1 LKHLLL
7 YGPILWLR
15 KVVVYLLITAIILGL
30 SLYFVANSPFV
41 IKKLADAYAPD
52 YNISYSRIYGNV
64 LTGLEI
70 EDLAYNDDSL
80 AKHITLKWNPNGLM
94 KKKIIV
100 SRLQIEKANVDTIK
114 MFIAS
119 FSSTENNESNESST
133 SEPLDIGVS
142 VHHASLSLEPFDEQ
156 GIGISSAKLNAR
168 GIAYASGNV
177 NIAKLVLKVD
187 SNVTNLLVNAKVKK
201 NALEGQV
208 RLTPAKALFELYA
221 LPVRKEAV
229 GDIVIG
235 VTASEKQ
242 VVADVDT
249 EMKQLLKSE
258 KDGFN
263 LDIERLQSHVVYD
276 LSSKRLTAD
285 SKIILSTPYAKDIV
299 ATNLFTM
306 DDNISYSG
314 NIQAKQIIGVDAK
327 FVKPLNHLVLQYTGN
342 IQSIKADIQA
352 DNLQG
357 TFVSDDFKK
366 AKLHLETLE
375 AIQLGEL
382 VQLPAELNQTKANIV
397 INVPIIF
404 DTNASIIA
412 EAKIHSNVINVD
424 SNVSYDKRLKVKAI
438 ANIPEESLLRP
449 YSKELKW
456 DSLIPIMA
464 EAQLTDEGADLSLKA
479 GTLSTN
485 LHYTLESKKVD
496 GKMVLG
502 GLQADISGMAE
513 EKININT
520 KINSMASLVKS
531 VNTIYTL
538 TDVPS
543 VKGSA
548 DIVVEI
554 TKLKKIAM
562 TIKSPEIIYEPDQ
575 RTVHQINDIDFAFE
589 MEGST
594 VQLKRYSLS
603 YAKQKLFSTK
613 PSTVSFEDDVLTISP
628 LWLNDQLQITGEYN
642 TKIKKGNISTQADR
656 LETEHEII
664 DLASAVDIQTLL
676 DGNKTSVKGK
686 VTLLDGDIHYDLNQK
701 TYASDSDI
709 IIVQD
714 IKEKKE
720 SLFMD
725 NLSVMVQIQTKKPL
739 VYKKGDI
746 NIEAKVDL
754 QVYKAEYSELMLL
767 GSVEILEGGSYTF
780 ENKKFVF
787 DQSHVYFTG
796 NPNKPLIEASLKY
809 RSLKHLITIAVT
821 GTADMP
827 NIKFSSKPSLT
838 KEQILSIILFGSEGG
853 AGVKS
858 GEDMMKMMGGAMA
871 KSALSN
877 LGVELDYLALG
888 AEGSVE
894 VGKKLT
900 DDMTIIYIND
910 TVPTVKLKYQHGK
923 RTESVFGVS
932 EESQSYDII
941 YKRDF

>member
-1 LKHLLL
+1 MKHLLL
-7 YGPILWLR
+7 FGPILWLR

-30 SLYFVANSPFV
+30 ALYFVANSPFV
-41 IKKLADAYAPD
+41 IKKLADTYAPD
-52 YNISYSRIYGNV
+52 YNISYSRIHGNV
-64 LTGLEI
+64 LSGIEI
-70 EDLAYNDDSL
+70 ENLAYNGDSM
-80 AKHITLKWNPNGLM
+80 AKHITLKWNPNKLLQ
-94 KKKIIV
+94 KKITV
-100 SRLQIEKANVDTIK
+100 NSLQIEKANVDTIK

-133 SEPLDIGVS
+133 AESLGIGVS
-142 VHHASLSLEPFDEQ
+142 VRHASLSLEPFDEQ
-156 GIGISSAKLNAR
+156 GIGISSASLKVR
-168 GIAYASGNV
+168 GIKYTDGNV
-177 NIAKLVLKVD
+177 NIAKLGLKVD
-187 SNVTNLLVNAKVKK
+187 SNVTNLVLDAKVKE

-208 RLTPAKALFELYA
+208 RLTPAKALFDRYA

-235 VTASEKQ
+235 LTATEKQ

-249 EMKQLLKSE
+249 AMKQLLKSE

-276 LSSKRLTAD
+276 MSSKRLTAD
-285 SKIILSTPYAKDIV
+285 SKMILSTPYVKDIV

-314 NIQAKQIIGVDAK
+314 TIQAKQIIGVDAK
-327 FVKPLNHLVLQYTGN
+327 FVKPLNNLLLKYAG
-342 IQSIKADIQA
+342 DIQGIKTDIEA

-357 TFVSDDFKK
+357 TFISSDFKK
-366 AKLHLETLE
+366 AQLHLETPQ
-375 AIQLGEL
+375 AIQVGEL
-382 VQLPAELNQTKANIV
+382 VQLPAELNQTKASIA
-397 INVPIIF
+397 IDLPIIF
-404 DTNASIIA
+404 ETNASVIA
-412 EAKIHSNVINVD
+412 EAKISSNVINVD

-438 ANIPEESLLRP
+438 ADIPEESLLRP

-456 DSLIPIMA
+456 DSLVPIMA
-464 EAQLTDEGADLSLKA
+464 EAQLTDDGADLSLKA
-479 GTLSTN
+479 GTLSAD
-485 LHYTLESKKVD
+485 LHYSLESKKVD

-502 GLQADISGMAE
+502 GLQADISGMPE
-513 EKININT
+513 ETIAINT
-520 KINSMASLVKS
+520 KINSMDSLVKS
-531 VNTIYTL
+531 VNTVYTL

-548 DIVVEI
+548 EIAVEI
-554 TKLKKIAM
+554 TKLKKIDM
-562 TIKSPEIIYEPDQ
+562 TVKSPNIIYEPDQ
-575 RTVHQINDIDFAFE
+575 KTVHQINDIDFAFE

-603 YAKQKLFSTK
+603 YDKQKLFSTK
-613 PSTVSFEDDVLTISP
+613 PSTVSFEDDILTISP
-628 LWLNDQLQITGEYN
+628 LWLNDQLEITGEYN
-642 TKIKKGNISTQADR
+642 TRIKKGNITTRADR
-656 LETEHEII
+656 LETEHELI
-664 DLASAVDIQTLL
+664 DLASAIDIQTLL

-720 SLFMD
+720 SPFMD

-754 QVYKAEYSELMLL
+754 QLYKAEYSELMLL
-767 GSVEILEGGSYTF
+767 GLVEIVEGGSYIF
-780 ENKKFVF
+780 EGKKFVF
-787 DQSHVYFTG
+787 DKSHVYFTG
-796 NPNKPLIEASLKY
+796 NPNKPLIEASVKY
-809 RSLKHLITIAVT
+809 KSLNYLITIAVT
-821 GTADMP
+821 GTAEMP
-827 NIKFSSKPSLT
+827 KIKFSSKPSLT
-838 KEQILSIILFGSEGG
+838 KEQILSIILFDSEGG

-877 LGVELDYLALG
+877 LGVELDYIALG

-910 TVPTVKLKYQHGK
+910 MVPKVKLKYQHGK